1 MCHSQLTK
9 TIEHSITQS
18 SSRSIYRAVIDSY
31 TKKLQKKPTEESQG
45 RYELIQSN
53 HLNEIPQVKVREPTF
68 LKPNSNENCIE
79 ILRTI
84 EVEAEIEHYGGK
96 KRQWITT

>member
-18 SSRSIYRAVIDSY
+18 SSRSIYRTVIDSY

-45 RYELIQSN
+45 RYE
-53 HLNEIPQVKVREPTF
+53 
-68 LKPNSNENCIE
+68 
-79 ILRTI
+79 
-84 EVEAEIEHYGGK
+84 
-96 KRQWITT
+96 